1 MCRKDNFRKKTNHWV
16 AKYILPIFLLIAF
29 SNKALAG
36 YWIDVWETGQV
47 EEAAKVADA
56 IDENWAAGGR
66 LTQVLVRRTRDKSF
80 DADSYKIYVGVY
92 PDIAQAVKVAMH
104 ILDKQPWRSTGVFC
118 SELRLISTGSFEPIG
133 IRFTSELADALK
145 PDEKNGFPYLAE
157 ALTAAGF
164 GFREPSASIPDLVT
178 SNAQIKAWDRVLVLE
193 ESSVCGETR
202 RIVGG
207 SPPRSPGSK
216 GPAGPPV
223 VHEKGERC
231 IRWLYAMTENPLALA
246 WFPAANVAAI
256 EDYRKA
262 RAQSRWGPVNFLY
275 LLNRIGTSPSGII
288 YQGVFR
294 TGAFPPVIER
304 IVVPRKYPEP
314 HRLVH
319 DELGFAVYEGKGRVL
334 QRLTINPPPPGI
346 SPVWRKS
353 SETRRTYK

>member
-1 MCRKDNFRKKTNHWV
+1 MPWKDYTRKTANHWAARLV
-16 AKYILPIFLLIAF
+16 LPVFLLVAL

-36 YWIDVWETGQV
+36 YWIDVWETSRA
-47 EEAAKVADA
+47 EEAARVAGA

-66 LTQVLVRRTRDKSF
+66 LTQVLIRRTRDRGF
-80 DADSYKIYVGVY
+80 DSDSYKIYVGVY
-92 PDIAQAVKVAMH
+92 SDMAQAIKVAMH

-118 SELRLISTGSFEPIG
+118 SELRLIATGSFEPIG
-133 IRFTSELADALK
+133 IKFTDKLADALK
-145 PDEKNGFPYLAE
+145 PDKKSSFPYLAE

-164 GFREPSASIPDLVT
+164 GFREPSSAIPDMVT

-193 ESSVCGETR
+193 ERSVCGETR

-216 GPAGPPV
+216 GPPGPPV

-231 IRWLYAMTENPLALA
+231 TRWLYVITENPLALA
-246 WFPAANVAAI
+246 WFPAANLAKT
-256 EDYRKA
+256 ENYKKA
-262 RAQSRWGPVNFLY
+262 RAQSRWGPVDFLY
-275 LLNRIGTSPSGII
+275 QLNRIGKSPSGII

-294 TGAFPPVIER
+294 TGAFAPVIER
-304 IVVPRKYPEP
+304 IVVPARYPEP

-346 SPVWRKS
+346 SPIWRKQ
-353 SETRRTYK
+353 